1 MGLLFKIAL
10 RNLTRQ
16 KRRTILTGLVMFG
29 GVLLLS
35 ISLGIQEGG
44 YGYVIDA
51 FTGARTGHVQIHAQ
65 GYLDKPSLY
74 TNLKDPASLLK
85 KLAENRSVISY
96 SPRVYGAALAFE
108 DKKTTGAQIFGID
121 LAQEDQLS
129 KIGSRLAEGR
139 FFREA
144 NEVVIGG
151 GLQAILHSKLGDQ
164 LILVSQ
170 GADGS
175 IANDLYKIVGVLKG
189 GVDAQNR
196 MDCVMSLGDA
206 QAFLGLG
213 QRIHEVS
220 LKAESYQKSR
230 QLAAQLSAEFAGQGF
245 EIDPWQVVE
254 KEFYEFMLL
263 DKQGGWVTYFVIILL
278 VTLEVLNTVLMTI
291 LEKTREFGLMK
302 ALGTR
307 PAQVFWLILIETG
320 LLATLASGLG
330 ILVAWP
336 LNDYFA
342 SHGIP
347 LPVAYD
353 LGGVVMDKLVSEVSF
368 LSMGL
373 PFLVS
378 FFTALLV
385 AMIPAYRASMIVPVK
400 ALKSY

>member
-1 MGLLFKIAL
+1 VGLLFKIAL

-302 ALGTR
+302 ALGTS
-307 PAQVFWLILIETG
+307 PAQVFWLIL
-320 LLATLASGLG
+320 LLNHFYP
-330 ILVAWP
+330 WP
-336 LNDYFA
+336 SA
-342 SHGIP
+342 Q
-347 LPVAYD
+347 
-353 LGGVVMDKLVSEVSF
+353 E
-368 LSMGL
+368 
-373 PFLVS
+373 
-378 FFTALLV
+378 
-385 AMIPAYRASMIVPVK
+385 
-400 ALKSY
+400 